1 MTFVQE
7 DAVSSS
13 IKHMETPSNFL
24 NMRENALLQKVTKET
39 AHFGHNCQ
47 KAAFSKGNW
56 MQLQNYEP
64 KECQKNGFRFIL
76 PRRVSFLR

>member
-13 IKHMETPSNFL
+13 IKHLATEYHMGTPSNFL
-24 NMRENALLQKVTKET
+24 HMRENALLQKVTEET
-39 AHFGHNCQ
+39 AHCGQNCQ

-56 MQLQNYEP
+56 MKLLN
-64 KECQKNGFRFIL
+64 FV
-76 PRRVSFLR
+76 PRQC